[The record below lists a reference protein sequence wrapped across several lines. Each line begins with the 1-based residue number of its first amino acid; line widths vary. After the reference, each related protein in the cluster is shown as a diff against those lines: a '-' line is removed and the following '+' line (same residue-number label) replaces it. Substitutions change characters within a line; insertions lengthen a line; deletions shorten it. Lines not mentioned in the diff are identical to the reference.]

1 LYAELPEINIFG
13 TVDTHY
19 LSAPE
24 CSMPNRKLLRQQKQA
39 ESAGQLSNLDRLQ
52 DQLQDLVD
60 EKSYRRALD
69 KIKQIN
75 KMHPEAELRFSEAE
89 IWSLQG
95 QEECRQGKYRQA
107 QTSLGQAIALSHLST
122 AYYWLAKSL
131 LATNDTAAALKTIR
145 IAFDRQILAKDDAG
159 CYLKLLFLT
168 GAAPE
173 VADLI
178 ASQAKRF
185 TPAQIQWAKGVLSFQ
200 AGNLQAALGYLKK
213 MGRPATPGDTPTAWI
228 AHTQQQLG
236 NWQQS
241 ASLLAIPS
249 LNGSSS
255 KNLDL
260 YLHEALRRLA
270 LVQAA
275 AQPKLLA
282 AKTIAIEGQQRI
294 LGLVLE
300 LLQCL
305 DRSDYHNAAHVLI
318 DCDRPCR
325 EFPAIDDLYQPVM
338 HLAADQAVKTDEL
351 DCAEAFLE
359 SIVYQPPFN
368 IQVAIKLRQLYRDN
382 DAPIDKFKRLL
393 EHVLNGIKKMAREQ
407 PGNWPQPRLNNILA
421 EVNCWLTDAWVTSG
435 SALQGFRAL
444 QIAVQLAPD
453 SPEVIGRQGLKAY
466 VMKEDSAKVVA
477 LLTQALEGGCHYE
490 AVYECFLEHL
500 KEQGDFQ
507 AARDIRRRFGQ
518 KFGDVEEDHSAEIP
532 QWIAALSTQKY
543 QSFAKLVQDK
553 NCLEVPLKAC
563 QIFVNAVVGEPTNT
577 GRVGFDLEQATEQ
590 WEQLLQKLSVPGQIP
605 TIQAIFLTVQLF
617 AKRQKGIA
625 ALQTQYLQ
633 RLLAIDH
640 PEARLASLVAWAVK
654 GDRPEPLQAEIRN
667 YLSSTPQPGT
677 ALAHIQLQA
686 RRYGQIIVLRPLM
699 DEFLR
704 RDSQNPQLLLAQATT
719 YPVRTK
725 NYQELKEQGFE
736 LARRLQDAAALQ
748 AYRDEEAIQSGQK
761 TGGASA
767 FPDFMDMDSID
778 SEIVEMAR
786 QKLYEMFGRD
796 IPPDKLATLLPIF
809 MNFMN
814 NQMNGFED
822 DDDDDDDYF
831 DFEPMPSFFSRPPT
845 RSKSKTAKSRAKQKK
860 RKSR

>member
-1 LYAELPEINIFG
+1 M
-13 TVDTHY
+13 HY
-19 LSAPE
+19 LAALE

-39 ESAGQLSNLDRLQ
+39 ESAGQATNLDRLQ
-52 DQLQDLVD
+52 DQLQNLVD

-69 KIKQIN
+69 KIKQIS

-95 QEECRQGKYRQA
+95 QEEYRQGKYRQA

-131 LATNDTAAALKTIR
+131 VATNDTAAALKMIR

-168 GAAPE
+168 GATSE

-200 AGNLQAALGYLKK
+200 AGNLQAALGYFKK
-213 MGRPATPGDTPTAWI
+213 MGRPATLGDTPTVWI

-260 YLHEALRRLA
+260 FIHEALLRLA

-282 AKTIAIEGQQRI
+282 AKTITIEGQHRT

-305 DRSDYHNAAHVLI
+305 NRSDYHNAAHVLI
-318 DCDRPCR
+318 DFDRPCR

-368 IQVAIKLRQLYRDN
+368 IQVAIKLRQIYRDN

-393 EHVLNGIKKMAREQ
+393 EYVLNGIKKMAREQ
-407 PGNWPQPRLNNILA
+407 PGNWPQPRLNNTLA
-421 EVNCWLTDAWVTSG
+421 EVNCWLTDAWVSSG
-435 SALQGFRAL
+435 SAFQGFRAL
-444 QIAVQLAPD
+444 DIAVQLAPD
-453 SPEVIGRQGLKAY
+453 SPEVVGRQGLKAY
-466 VMKEDSAKVVA
+466 VMQEDAAKVSA

-490 AVYECFLEHL
+490 AVYECFLDHL
-500 KEQGDFQ
+500 KEQSDFQ

-518 KFGDVEEDHSAEIP
+518 RFGDVEEDRSADIP
-532 QWIAALSTQKY
+532 QWIAALSTQNY
-543 QSFAKLVQDK
+543 QSFVKLVQDK
-553 NCLEVPLKAC
+553 NCSEVPLKAC
-563 QIFVNAVVGEPTNT
+563 QIFVNAVVGEPTTT
-577 GRVGFDLEQATEQ
+577 GRVGFDLEQTTEQ
-590 WEQLLQKLSVPGQIP
+590 WEQLLQKLSVPEQIP

-625 ALQTQYLQ
+625 ALQAQYLQ

-640 PEARLASLVAWAVK
+640 PEARLASLVAWVVK

-677 ALAHIQLQA
+677 ALAQIQLQA

-699 DEFLR
+699 DEFLH

-761 TGGASA
+761 TGEVSV
-767 FPDFMDMDSID
+767 FPDFMDMDNID

-786 QKLYEMFGRD
+786 QKLYRMFGRD
-796 IPPDKLATLLPIF
+796 IPSDKLATLLPIF
-809 MNFMN
+809 INFMN

-822 DDDDDDDYF
+822 DDDDDDYF
-831 DFEPMPSFFSRPPT
+831 DFEPMPSFFNRPPT